1 MNRVSK
7 IIITTVIVVVVLIV
21 GWLVI
26 QGMNNTNESTDRS
39 GNNQNETTN
48 GGSGEA
54 NQEAALTI
62 TYSGTEFSPS
72 PATVKVGDV
81 VKVINNS
88 QNVMEFASADH
99 PTHLKNSEFNVGDIE
114 AGSSATFTVTTAGTW
129 GYHDHYNASA
139 RGELIV
145 E

>member
-7 IIITTVIVVVVLIV
+7 VIITTIIVVVVIVV

-26 QGMNNTNESTDRS
+26 QSMNNASEPTDRS
-39 GNNQNETTN
+39 GNNQNETN
-48 GGSGEA
+48 GGSSETSR
-54 NQEAALTI
+54 EAALTI
-62 TYSGTEFSPS
+62 TYSGTEFAPS
-72 PATVKVGDV
+72 SATVKVGDV
-81 VKVINNS
+81 VKVVNNS

-114 AGSSATFTVTTAGTW
+114 AGGSATFTVTAAGTW

-139 RGELIV
+139 HGELIV